1 MRFYYSFFRYYKRY
15 TRGRLIFD
23 LCLIAVILSLA
34 FYFFNIRS
42 SMIRALTDNVKTE
55 VLKLKSVNKSYV
67 RDDSTVPPLSKNPS
81 YSGVTFPSRIPKSCL
96 FSSTRDCVCYDQ
108 HTIVIRD
115 FPLDRCLDIVNG
127 FARF

>member
-1 MRFYYSFFRYYKRY
+1 M
-15 TRGRLIFD
+15 
-23 LCLIAVILSLA
+23 A
-34 FYFFNIRS
+34 F
-42 SMIRALTDNVKTE
+42 TDNVKTE
-55 VLKLKSVNKSYV
+55 VLKLRSLKRSYV
-67 RDDSTVPPLSKNPS
+67 REEATDPLLKNSS

>member
-23 LCLIAVILSLA
+23 FCLIAVILSLS
-34 FYFFNIRS
+34 FYFFHNRS
-42 SMIRALTDNVKTE
+42 SMIMAFTDNVKTE
-55 VLKLKSVNKSYV
+55 VLKLRSVKRSYV
-67 RDDSTVPPLSKNPS
+67 PDEATDPLSKNSS

>member
-34 FYFFNIRS
+34 FYFFDNRS

-55 VLKLKSVNKSYV
+55 VLNLRSVKRSYV
-67 RDDSTVPPLSKNPS
+67 RDEATVPLSKNSS
-81 YSGVTFPSRIPKSCL
+81 YYGVTFPSRIPKSCL